1 MRPVAM
7 GSGPAPG
14 SQTVRVFARDLQA
27 PGEARL
33 RPLGQAAGP
42 AGGLVGCSG
51 GVMSDLVVFCGEF
64 ARLRGAVYGFPL
76 GLGGSPAAA
85 EAAAK
90 LPVAE
95 PMEEDAGVARDW
107 GGQPPHWVSSS
118 SREALAAAAELWEE
132 EEAGPP
138 GEQVGRV
145 VGLLLE
151 AAMGSATG
159 AAEEGAAHL
168 DDVAA
173 EAAAQCE
180 KLKEMELS
188 SPASPAGAA
197 AAGLAAAVLLLRYPG
212 GAAAFAG
219 AGGLSHLLFLLHSAT
234 STGALGRD
242 PARTVRAGWALCA
255 LEVLSRSA
263 AGLQLFVRCR
273 VEQPGREA
281 GRLYAYDIVL
291 NAIERGGWHLPP
303 AVLRAG
309 RLLLRRTF
317 FFDAL
322 ARFRKAGRALL
333 LEGAEPTAGAL
344 QKAKETVR
352 AAAREVR
359 LLLRRDLGKVLLG
372 EDRAGARACEWEGL
386 PRTLS
391 FIRDQGVLDLAA
403 GLLGVPCLGQ
413 GGALKDADGVTSATE
428 LWNEVANLLQVLLG
442 SAAGVQLLCNSR
454 NQVQALSTALGACAE
469 AGFLPTDASALRA
482 ALQGLLAA
490 EGAASALVS
499 ACEAAPA
506 TVPGA
511 LEALLKSVRALR
523 GSELVRPPA
532 MVLLPAVWGRLVEL
546 VQQEG
551 PSRELS
557 LELIYC
563 AVREGLEDGEFLTAA
578 LPHLEAIVENL
589 ERVEGDPAQG
599 LVPGVQGRLKSIL
612 GAVVQAQV
620 GGPRGVQEFTGGLV
634 KSMADKQ
641 EEAVEKGICPVGPEN
656 CAGITAGLAII
667 TCMAAD
673 RFPERPG
680 SEARRLPLELL
691 DGNCPAILLDVLLCT
706 AASLRSLQARALV
719 RMDASFPF
727 LEEAAGGYL
736 RLLAV
741 AWELSM
747 HAFESCNKE
756 GPEGAA
762 PSQLNREFIR
772 GTVDAY
778 CATFAIPGV
787 AAVPDGG
794 ALAGPLRLARGG
806 ALQALH
812 LWADARWA
820 PHPID
825 EILRV
830 GEPAP
835 GMGGEGGDG
844 SGEEGPGEE
853 SGGTLYT
860 APGQFAGMLDLL
872 SRFLPP
878 EWPQVLELPGTQ
890 GLESRGI
897 LGEGAPRD
905 RALAHLEPN
914 ATALATLIVQA
925 SLVDAEEVHNA
936 FLQLCTQVASLGEN
950 GCLIMAGPVVAALQQ
965 EAAYT
970 LAAGQDNA
978 CLAALARSMEG
989 LALRPA
995 PKSALL
1001 EAGVVPAL
1009 LELFRPEFLPGAF
1022 SPSEGGRAHV
1032 DSAMVHALRALA
1044 RLADVRVSLS
1054 PGAPLSQRT
1063 IDDSPPVDQVSRAA
1077 EVLLGASPRLAA
1089 PALGPAAEFFRSLEA
1104 TPLGLAGLARG
1115 AAAWHAAEQ
1124 EQPGAAGGLSDIV
1137 AHFQT
1142 KFPEMEE
1149 EEEEGKGV
1157 KVEGEGGAV
1166 EGEGTG
1172 EGSELVSARR
1182 HFGHSVLHALRAVED
1197 AEDEVADAEELPEGA
1212 SVAERFEV
1220 AARRGAE
1227 RVAGSVPGGQAPWL
1241 RREQDAG
1248 PLRAG
1253 TSRVSASRMPWTCT
1267 KEETADAAERWTG
1280 QVQGL
1285 KAAAVPLPTA
1295 AGACPHWILSLH
1307 SAPAVPEDPWP
1318 QDALLAGLVP
1328 RPVDPGAPGAGAA
1341 GDQNLDLGYDDADQF
1356 QLGLEDEL
1364 GGVAQSGLESAAPA
1378 TAAVPQPAAS
1388 AGANGASGGA
1398 APGGGAAA
1406 PSLPP
1411 QSPSV
1416 GVAPATAAAVP
1427 AGLSPAALASI
1438 MRDPAKLKPLLE
1450 KHPELIGLLKAHM
1463 NKG

>member
-1 MRPVAM
+1 
-7 GSGPAPG
+7 
-14 SQTVRVFARDLQA
+14 
-27 PGEARL
+27 
-33 RPLGQAAGP
+33 
-42 AGGLVGCSG
+42 
-51 GVMSDLVVFCGEF
+51 MSDLVVFCGEF

-76 GLGGSPAAA
+76 GAGGGPAAA
-85 EAAAK
+85 DTTAT

-95 PMEEDAGVARDW
+95 PMEEAGMARDW
-107 GGQPPHWVSSS
+107 GGHPPRWVSPSA
-118 SREALAAAAELWEE
+118 REALAAAAELWEE
-132 EEAGPP
+132 GETDPP
-138 GEQVGRV
+138 GGQVGQV

-151 AAMGSATG
+151 AAMGNATG
-159 AAEEGAAHL
+159 TEEEGVAHL
-168 DDVAA
+168 ADVAA
-173 EAAAQCE
+173 EAAAQCG

-188 SPASPAGAA
+188 SPTSAAGAA

-219 AGGLSHLLFLLHSAT
+219 AGGLSHVLFLLHSAT

-242 PARTVRAGWALCA
+242 PARTVRAGWALRA
-255 LEVLSRSA
+255 LEALSRSA
-263 AGLQLFVRCR
+263 SGLQLFVRCR
-273 VEQPGREA
+273 VELPGRETE
-281 GRLYAYDIVL
+281 RLYAYDIVL
-291 NAIERGGWHLPP
+291 NTIERGGWHLPP
-303 AVLRAG
+303 PVLRAG

-333 LEGAEPTAGAL
+333 QEGAEPTVGAL
-344 QKAKETVR
+344 RKAKDTVR

-359 LLLRRDLGKVLLG
+359 LLLHRDLGKVLLG
-372 EDRAGARACEWEGL
+372 ENRAGARAYEWEGL

-413 GGALKDADGVTSATE
+413 GALKDADAVTSATE
-428 LWNEVANLLQVLLG
+428 LWNEVANLIHMLLR
-442 SAAGVQLLCNSR
+442 STAGVQLLVNCR
-454 NQVQALSTALGACAE
+454 NQIQALLRALGACAE
-469 AGFLPTDASALRA
+469 AGFLPADASALRT
-482 ALQGLLAA
+482 ALHGLLAA
-490 EGAASALVS
+490 EGAASALLS

-506 TVPGA
+506 TVPEA
-511 LEALLKSVRALR
+511 LEALLKSLRALR
-523 GSELVRPPA
+523 GSDLVRPPSV
-532 MVLLPAVWGRLVEL
+532 VLLPALWGKLVEL

-563 AVREGLEDGEFLTAA
+563 AAREGLENGEFLTVA

-599 LVPGVQGRLKSIL
+599 LVPGVQGSLKSIL

-641 EEAVEKGICPVGPEN
+641 EEAVEKGICPIGPEN

-719 RMDASFPF
+719 RMDPSFPF
-727 LEEAAGGYL
+727 LEEVAGGYL

-747 HAFESCNKE
+747 HAFESCNK
-756 GPEGAA
+756 GHPEGAA
-762 PSQLNREFIR
+762 SSHLNREFIR

-787 AAVPDGG
+787 AAAPDGG
-794 ALAGPLRLARGG
+794 SLAGPLRLARGG
-806 ALQALH
+806 ALQVLH

-835 GMGGEGGDG
+835 EMGGEGGDG

-853 SGGTLYT
+853 FGATLYT
-860 APGQFAGMLDLL
+860 APGQFAGILDLL

-890 GLESRGI
+890 GLESRGV

-925 SLVDAEEVHNA
+925 SLVDTEEVQEA

-978 CLAALARSMEG
+978 CLATLARSMEG

-1009 LELFRPEFLPGAF
+1009 LELFRPEFFSGAF

-1077 EVLLGASPRLAA
+1077 EVLLGASPRLSA

-1142 KFPEMEE
+1142 KFPET

-1157 KVEGEGGAV
+1157 KVEGEGGAA
-1166 EGEGTG
+1166 EGESAG
-1172 EGSELVSARR
+1172 EGSKVFIARR

-1197 AEDEVADAEELPEGA
+1197 AEDEIADAEELPEGA

-1220 AARRGAE
+1220 AARSGAE
-1227 RVAGSVPGGQAPWL
+1227 RVADSVPRGQAPWL

-1253 TSRVSASRMPWTCT
+1253 TSHVPAARMPWTCT
-1267 KEETADAAERWTG
+1267 KEETADAAERWTN
-1280 QVQGL
+1280 QIQGL
-1285 KAAAVPLPTA
+1285 KAAAAPLPSA
-1295 AGACPHWILSLH
+1295 AGACPHWVLSLH
-1307 SAPAVPEDPWP
+1307 GAPAVPEEPWP
-1318 QDALLAGLVP
+1318 QDALLGGLVP
-1328 RPVDPGAPGAGAA
+1328 KPDDPGAPGAGAG

-1364 GGVAQSGLESAAPA
+1364 GGVAQGGLEAASPA
-1378 TAAVPQPAAS
+1378 TAAVPQSAVS
-1388 AGANGASGGA
+1388 AGVNGASGGA
-1398 APGGGAAA
+1398 VSGGAAA
-1406 PSLPP
+1406 ALSPPPPSQP
-1411 QSPSV
+1411 QSP
-1416 GVAPATAAAVP
+1416 APATAPAVP
-1427 AGLSPAALASI
+1427 AGLSPAVLASI
-1438 MRDPAKLKPLLE
+1438 MHDPAKLKPLLE

-1463 NKG
+1463 NKGKG